1 MTATP
6 RISGLL
12 ETSLYVADLDR
23 AAAFYEGVLGLRVM
37 LRSPRLV
44 ALDAGRQGVLLLFL
58 AGATSA
64 DVVEAGGTIPGHEGT
79 GRLHMA
85 FAVPDGASFLA
96 SLWSSMIS
104 ARGMC
109 RAASS
114 AKRIIS
120 TAPSAKFGAWKHASP
135 RSRASASTLLWSKP
149 DVPITHGTPRASAAP
164 TFASTA
170 SGVVKSIITSAAS
183 RSTSSWPACSKAGA
197 RTRPTLPSRP

>member
-64 DVVEAGGTIPGHEGT
+64 DVVEAGGTIPGHEGA

-85 FAVPDGASFLA
+85 FAVPAEDLDAWRARLA
-96 SLWSSMIS
+96 TAGVALTGEMAW
-104 ARGMC
+104 ARGGVSLYI
-109 RAASS
+109 ADPDGHVVELA
-114 AKRIIS
+114 
-120 TAPSAKFGAWKHASP
+120 TPG
-135 RSRASASTLLWSKP
+135 LWP
-149 DVPITHGTPRASAAP
+149 NY
-164 TFASTA
+164 
-170 SGVVKSIITSAAS
+170 
-183 RSTSSWPACSKAGA
+183 
-197 RTRPTLPSRP
+197 

>member
-1 MTATP
+1 MTAAP

-64 DVVEAGGTIPGHEGT
+64 DVVEAGGIIPGHEGV

-85 FAVPDGASFLA
+85 FAVPAEDLDAWRARLA
-96 SLWSSMIS
+96 AAGVALTGEMAW
-104 ARGMC
+104 ARGGVSLYI
-109 RAASS
+109 ADPDGHVVELA
-114 AKRIIS
+114 
-120 TAPSAKFGAWKHASP
+120 TPG
-135 RSRASASTLLWSKP
+135 LWP
-149 DVPITHGTPRASAAP
+149 NY
-164 TFASTA
+164 
-170 SGVVKSIITSAAS
+170 
-183 RSTSSWPACSKAGA
+183 
-197 RTRPTLPSRP
+197 

>member
-64 DVVEAGGTIPGHEGT
+64 DVVEAGGTIPGHEGA

-85 FAVPDGASFLA
+85 FAVPAEDLDAWRARLA
-96 SLWSSMIS
+96 AAGVALTGEMAW
-104 ARGMC
+104 ARGGVSLYI
-109 RAASS
+109 ADPDGHVVELA
-114 AKRIIS
+114 
-120 TAPSAKFGAWKHASP
+120 TPG
-135 RSRASASTLLWSKP
+135 LWP
-149 DVPITHGTPRASAAP
+149 NY
-164 TFASTA
+164 
-170 SGVVKSIITSAAS
+170 
-183 RSTSSWPACSKAGA
+183 
-197 RTRPTLPSRP
+197 

>member
-1 MTATP
+1 MTAAP

-64 DVVEAGGTIPGHEGT
+64 DVVEAGGTIPGHEGA

-85 FAVPDGASFLA
+85 FAVPAEDLDAWRARLA
-96 SLWSSMIS
+96 AAGVALTGEMAW
-104 ARGMC
+104 ARGGVSLYI
-109 RAASS
+109 ADPDGHVVELA
-114 AKRIIS
+114 
-120 TAPSAKFGAWKHASP
+120 TPG
-135 RSRASASTLLWSKP
+135 LWP
-149 DVPITHGTPRASAAP
+149 NY
-164 TFASTA
+164 
-170 SGVVKSIITSAAS
+170 
-183 RSTSSWPACSKAGA
+183 
-197 RTRPTLPSRP
+197 

>member
-12 ETSLYVADLDR
+12 ETSLYVADLER

-64 DVVEAGGTIPGHEGT
+64 DVVEAGGTIPGHEGV

-85 FAVPDGASFLA
+85 FSGPAEDLGSGRMRRAAAGVPPTGEMAWARGGVSLYVAVPDGHVVELA
-96 SLWSSMIS
+96 TPGLW
-104 ARGMC
+104 
-109 RAASS
+109 
-114 AKRIIS
+114 
-120 TAPSAKFGAWKHASP
+120 PNY
-135 RSRASASTLLWSKP
+135 
-149 DVPITHGTPRASAAP
+149 
-164 TFASTA
+164 
-170 SGVVKSIITSAAS
+170 
-183 RSTSSWPACSKAGA
+183 
-197 RTRPTLPSRP
+197 

>member
-23 AAAFYEGVLGLRVM
+23 ASAFYEGVLGLRVM

-64 DVVEAGGTIPGHEGT
+64 DVVEAGGTIPGHEGA

-85 FAVPDGASFLA
+85 FAVPAEDLDAWRARLA
-96 SLWSSMIS
+96 TAGVALTGEMAW
-104 ARGMC
+104 ARGGVSLYI
-109 RAASS
+109 ADPDGHVVELA
-114 AKRIIS
+114 
-120 TAPSAKFGAWKHASP
+120 TPG
-135 RSRASASTLLWSKP
+135 LWP
-149 DVPITHGTPRASAAP
+149 NY
-164 TFASTA
+164 
-170 SGVVKSIITSAAS
+170 
-183 RSTSSWPACSKAGA
+183 
-197 RTRPTLPSRP
+197 

>member
-1 MTATP
+1 MTAAP

-12 ETSLYVADLDR
+12 ETSLYVADLER

-85 FAVPDGASFLA
+85 FAVPAEDLESWRTRLA
-96 SLWSSMIS
+96 TAGVALTGEMAW
-104 ARGMC
+104 ARGGVSLYI
-109 RAASS
+109 ADPDGHVVELA
-114 AKRIIS
+114 
-120 TAPSAKFGAWKHASP
+120 TPG
-135 RSRASASTLLWSKP
+135 LWP
-149 DVPITHGTPRASAAP
+149 NY
-164 TFASTA
+164 
-170 SGVVKSIITSAAS
+170 
-183 RSTSSWPACSKAGA
+183 
-197 RTRPTLPSRP
+197 